1 MIFGSGVFVLASLV
15 LLPTWPRDWWHAA
28 LGSTTRQGI
37 PLLTPAGPLLLL
49 AVQNAGMAPW
59 VLVAALYLPPL
70 VMVLRHPNTG
80 EVPAWL
86 DRLAARPSVE
96 LRPEP
101 AIEPPA

>member
-1 MIFGSGVFVLASLV
+1 
-15 LLPTWPRDWWHAA
+15 
-28 LGSTTRQGI
+28 
-37 PLLTPAGPLLLL
+37 
-49 AVQNAGMAPW
+49 MAPW

-86 DRLAARPSVE
+86 DRLAARLSVA